1 MKTFIRLALA
11 VATLSAASFAHAQV
25 QAAET
30 PRVDQ
35 RQDKQAQRIDAG
47 VKSGQL
53 TMPEAKALEKE
64 QTHVRMAEHRAK
76 ADGKVTPAER
86 KHLGHMQNRAS
97 RHIYRKKH
105 NHHTAG

>member
-1 MKTFIRLALA
+1 MNKTFIRLVLA
-11 VATLSAASFAHAQV
+11 VATLGAAGFAYA

-53 TMPEAKALEKE
+53 TMAETQALEKQ
-64 QTHVRMAEHRAK
+64 QTRVRMAEHVAK
-76 ADGKVTPAER
+76 ADGRLTPAER
-86 KHLGHMQNRAS
+86 KHLHHMQNRSS